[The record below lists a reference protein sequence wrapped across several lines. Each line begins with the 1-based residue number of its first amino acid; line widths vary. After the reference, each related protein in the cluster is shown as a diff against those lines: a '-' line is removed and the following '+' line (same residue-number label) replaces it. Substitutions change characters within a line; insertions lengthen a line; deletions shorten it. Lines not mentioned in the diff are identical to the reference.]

1 MTTIPLFD
9 ASGGTTLVAAP
20 GQGPGWWAG
29 APARAD
35 WRGRSLLAYRL
46 RAPRPRRGYAV
57 RIARLAGEEVRDV
70 HELSASSIGSPSLE
84 RPCLL
89 ARDDRLLLL
98 YLSSV
103 DDRDGRWRIDVLSAA
118 DERTFEPASRRPVLT
133 ATATGT
139 EGVKDP
145 VIVAEGDGLA
155 MYVSVAIAAARPD
168 HTSSDVFDSGTV
180 RSGTGRARS
189 HDGVSWRWEGVALDP
204 DGTGWDAYETRLSCF
219 VAERVALYDGIARA
233 EDNYRERTGVAEL
246 REDGTWVRRTRE
258 APIAAARYAT
268 FDGRRFFWERENA
281 DGSHELRAAVPSRT
295 LDTAT
300 LR

>member
-1 MTTIPLFD
+1 VTTVPLFE

-57 RIARLAGEEVRDV
+57 RIARLAGDDVRDV
-70 HELSASSIGSPSLE
+70 HEISATAIGSPSLE
-84 RPCLL
+84 RPCLVG
-89 ARDDRLLLL
+89 RGDRLLL

-103 DDRDGRWRIDVLSAA
+103 DPRDGRWRIDALSAP
-118 DERTFEPASRRPVLT
+118 DETTLEPASRRPVLT
-133 ATATGT
+133 AAGSGT

-145 VIVAEGDGLA
+145 VIVPDGDGLV
-155 MYVSVAIAAARPD
+155 MYMSVAIGATGPD
-168 HTSSDVFDSGTV
+168 HSSRDVFDTGTV

-189 HDGVSWRWEGVALDP
+189 HDGVTWRWEGVALDP

-219 VAERVALYDGIARA
+219 VAPRVALYDGIARA

-246 REDGTWVRRTRE
+246 REDGTWVRPTRE
-258 APIAAARYAT
+258 APLAPARYAA
-268 FDGRRFFWERENA
+268 FDGERFFWEHENA
-281 DGSHELRAAVPSRT
+281 DGSHELRAAVPGRT
-295 LDTAT
+295 LDTAA